1 MLTRLNLTG
10 IGSNRLSEELPRPG
24 RDQDDVESVVQS
36 IINDIR
42 NDGDSALRDYAEKF
56 DGGAP
61 GEFLVSNDE
70 VERAVENCSSELLS
84 ALTDAAKRIRA
95 FHETQTRE
103 RTMFELDGISVET
116 VHQPVQRAGCYVPGG
131 RAAYPS
137 TLLMT
142 VIPAL
147 VAGVNEV
154 IVCAPPNRTGVIDP
168 ATLVA
173 ASVAGVSKIYNVG
186 GAQAIAAMTYGT
198 DSIPPV
204 DVIVGP
210 GNVYVATAKK
220 LVSGDVGI
228 AAAFAGPS
236 EIVVVADE
244 SIDPQLAAIDLIV
257 QAEHGPGGM
266 SWLISWNE
274 EAIESI
280 IEELNYLVEQSP
292 RVEDIMSTFR
302 TGGYAVLVDD
312 PSQAMDVANYVA
324 PEHLQIM
331 TKDPKNCIEKVKNA
345 GAVFIGEMTPAAVGD
360 YVAGPSH
367 VLPTDGT
374 ARFASAL
381 TVDDFIKDIHIVEMN
396 KDSLSGI
403 AETLTTIAEAE
414 SLNAH
419 AQSVYLR
426 LGKEQ

>member
-61 GEFLVSNDE
+61 DEFLVSNYE

-292 RVEDIMSTFR
+292 RAEDIMSTFR

-426 LGKEQ
+426 LRKEQ

>member
-1 MLTRLNLTG
+1 
-10 IGSNRLSEELPRPG
+10 
-24 RDQDDVESVVQS
+24 
-36 IINDIR
+36 
-42 NDGDSALRDYAEKF
+42 
-56 DGGAP
+56 
-61 GEFLVSNDE
+61 
-70 VERAVENCSSELLS
+70 
-84 ALTDAAKRIRA
+84 
-95 FHETQTRE
+95 
-103 RTMFELDGISVET
+103 
-116 VHQPVQRAGCYVPGG
+116 
-131 RAAYPS
+131 
-137 TLLMT
+137 MT

-292 RVEDIMSTFR
+292 RAEDIMSTFR

-381 TVDDFIKDIHIVEMN
+381 TVDDFVKDIHIVEMN

-426 LGKEQ
+426 LRKEQ

>member
-42 NDGDSALRDYAEKF
+42 NDGDSALREYAEKF

-292 RVEDIMSTFR
+292 RAEDIMSTFR

-345 GAVFIGEMTPAAVGD
+345 GAVFIGEMTPAAVGTMSQ
-360 YVAGPSH
+360 G
-367 VLPTDGT
+367 LPMY
-374 ARFASAL
+374 FLQMEPLAL
-381 TVDDFIKDIHIVEMN
+381 
-396 KDSLSGI
+396 L
-403 AETLTTIAEAE
+403 
-414 SLNAH
+414 AH
-419 AQSVYLR
+419 
-426 LGKEQ
+426 

>member
-173 ASVAGVSKIYNVG
+173 ASIAGVSKIYNVG

-292 RVEDIMSTFR
+292 RAEDIMSTFR

-426 LGKEQ
+426 LRKEQ

>member
-42 NDGDSALRDYAEKF
+42 NDGDSALRNYAEKF

-61 GEFLVSNDE
+61 DEFLVSNDE
-70 VERAVENCSSELLS
+70 LERAVENCSSELLF
-84 ALTDAAKRIRA
+84 ALTDAAKRIRT
-95 FHETQTRE
+95 FHETQTRQ

-274 EAIESI
+274 KAIESI

-381 TVDDFIKDIHIVEMN
+381 TVDDFVKDIHIVEMN

-426 LGKEQ
+426 LRKEQ

>member
-1 MLTRLNLTG
+1 
-10 IGSNRLSEELPRPG
+10 
-24 RDQDDVESVVQS
+24 
-36 IINDIR
+36 
-42 NDGDSALRDYAEKF
+42 
-56 DGGAP
+56 
-61 GEFLVSNDE
+61 
-70 VERAVENCSSELLS
+70 
-84 ALTDAAKRIRA
+84 
-95 FHETQTRE
+95 
-103 RTMFELDGISVET
+103 
-116 VHQPVQRAGCYVPGG
+116 
-131 RAAYPS
+131 
-137 TLLMT
+137 
-142 VIPAL
+142 
-147 VAGVNEV
+147 
-154 IVCAPPNRTGVIDP
+154 
-168 ATLVA
+168 
-173 ASVAGVSKIYNVG
+173 
-186 GAQAIAAMTYGT
+186 MTYGT

-257 QAEHGPGGM
+257 QAEPGPGGM

-274 EAIESI
+274 KAIESI

-292 RVEDIMSTFR
+292 RAEDIMSTFR

-381 TVDDFIKDIHIVEMN
+381 TVDDFVKDIHIVEMN

-414 SLNAH
+414 NLNAH

>member
-274 EAIESI
+274 KAIESI

-381 TVDDFIKDIHIVEMN
+381 TVDDFVKDIHIVEMN

-414 SLNAH
+414 NLNAH

>member
-292 RVEDIMSTFR
+292 RAEDIMSTFR

-426 LGKEQ
+426 LRKEQ

>member
-42 NDGDSALRDYAEKF
+42 NDGDSALREYAEKF

-381 TVDDFIKDIHIVEMN
+381 TVDDFVKDIHIVEMN

-414 SLNAH
+414 NLNAH

>member
-292 RVEDIMSTFR
+292 RAEDIMSTFR

-381 TVDDFIKDIHIVEMN
+381 TVDDFVKDIHIVEMN

-426 LGKEQ
+426 LRKEQ

>member
-42 NDGDSALRDYAEKF
+42 NDGDSALREYAEKF

-292 RVEDIMSTFR
+292 RAEDIMSTFR

-426 LGKEQ
+426 LRKEQ

>member
-1 MLTRLNLTG
+1 VLTRLNLTG

-292 RVEDIMSTFR
+292 RAEDIMSTFR

-426 LGKEQ
+426 LRKEQ

>member
-142 VIPAL
+142 FHPYESNLFLIF
-147 VAGVNEV
+147 
-154 IVCAPPNRTGVIDP
+154 
-168 ATLVA
+168 
-173 ASVAGVSKIYNVG
+173 SVK
-186 GAQAIAAMTYGT
+186 
-198 DSIPPV
+198 
-204 DVIVGP
+204 
-210 GNVYVATAKK
+210 
-220 LVSGDVGI
+220 
-228 AAAFAGPS
+228 
-236 EIVVVADE
+236 
-244 SIDPQLAAIDLIV
+244 
-257 QAEHGPGGM
+257 
-266 SWLISWNE
+266 
-274 EAIESI
+274 AIEISPSI
-280 IEELNYLVEQSP
+280 EML
-292 RVEDIMSTFR
+292 
-302 TGGYAVLVDD
+302 
-312 PSQAMDVANYVA
+312 
-324 PEHLQIM
+324 
-331 TKDPKNCIEKVKNA
+331 
-345 GAVFIGEMTPAAVGD
+345 FI
-360 YVAGPSH
+360 S
-367 VLPTDGT
+367 
-374 ARFASAL
+374 
-381 TVDDFIKDIHIVEMN
+381 
-396 KDSLSGI
+396 
-403 AETLTTIAEAE
+403 
-414 SLNAH
+414 
-419 AQSVYLR
+419 
-426 LGKEQ
+426 

>member
-95 FHETQTRE
+95 FHETQTRQ

-274 EAIESI
+274 KAIESI

-426 LGKEQ
+426 LRKEQ

>member
-274 EAIESI
+274 KAIESI

-426 LGKEQ
+426 LRKEQ

>member
-274 EAIESI
+274 KAIESI

-292 RVEDIMSTFR
+292 RAEDIMSTFR

-381 TVDDFIKDIHIVEMN
+381 TVDDFVKDIHIVEMN

>member
-1 MLTRLNLTG
+1 
-10 IGSNRLSEELPRPG
+10 
-24 RDQDDVESVVQS
+24 
-36 IINDIR
+36 
-42 NDGDSALRDYAEKF
+42 
-56 DGGAP
+56 
-61 GEFLVSNDE
+61 
-70 VERAVENCSSELLS
+70 
-84 ALTDAAKRIRA
+84 
-95 FHETQTRE
+95 
-103 RTMFELDGISVET
+103 
-116 VHQPVQRAGCYVPGG
+116 
-131 RAAYPS
+131 
-137 TLLMT
+137 
-142 VIPAL
+142 
-147 VAGVNEV
+147 
-154 IVCAPPNRTGVIDP
+154 
-168 ATLVA
+168 
-173 ASVAGVSKIYNVG
+173 
-186 GAQAIAAMTYGT
+186 MTYGT

-274 EAIESI
+274 KAIESI

-292 RVEDIMSTFR
+292 RAEDIMSTFR

-426 LGKEQ
+426 LRKEQ

>member
-1 MLTRLNLTG
+1 M
-10 IGSNRLSEELPRPG
+10 
-24 RDQDDVESVVQS
+24 
-36 IINDIR
+36 
-42 NDGDSALRDYAEKF
+42 
-56 DGGAP
+56 
-61 GEFLVSNDE
+61 
-70 VERAVENCSSELLS
+70 
-84 ALTDAAKRIRA
+84 
-95 FHETQTRE
+95 
-103 RTMFELDGISVET
+103 
-116 VHQPVQRAGCYVPGG
+116 
-131 RAAYPS
+131 
-137 TLLMT
+137 
-142 VIPAL
+142 
-147 VAGVNEV
+147 
-154 IVCAPPNRTGVIDP
+154 
-168 ATLVA
+168 
-173 ASVAGVSKIYNVG
+173 G

-274 EAIESI
+274 KAIESI

-381 TVDDFIKDIHIVEMN
+381 TVDDFVKDIHIVEMN